1 MQRRIGFG
9 IGLLAALA
17 VSLSASA
24 QPAPAAT
31 AGFDQYVSA
40 VDARMAEEHASG
52 LPAPVDWA
60 QVRARGVVVDPVTP
74 PGGAALPGALLH
86 DWRATAFVPGATAAG
101 LEAVLRDFSG
111 YPRVFAPQVVATRVA
126 AQRGD
131 AYQVWMRVRQR
142 HVITVTMD
150 ATYDVRFGRLD
161 EAHGWSVSRSRDVRA
176 VSADGAQPERALDGA
191 LWRLDTWWSWEER
204 NGGLAIEVE
213 TVSLTRPV
221 PWGLRWIVGPYVE
234 SVPRESLEFTL
245 RAACRAVRLSR
256 PVATE
261 ATRVGQP

>member
-86 DWRATAFVPGATAAG
+86 DWRATAFVPGATATE

-126 AQRGD
+126 AQSGD
-131 AYQVWMRVRQR
+131 EYQVWMRVRQR

-150 ATYDVRFGRLD
+150 ATYDVNFGP
-161 EAHGWSVSRSRDVRA
+161 GWSVSRSRSVTA
-176 VSADGAQPERALDGA
+176 MSADGMQPERALDGA